1 MEIFGTDEFESWYLE
16 LDEAGQEAV
25 DAVVEKLG
33 VAGIRLSFPHS
44 SAINGSKLA
53 LRELRPK
60 SGRSPL
66 RVFYA
71 FAPSRD
77 AILLLGGDKSDDP
90 KFYRRMTRRAEAI
103 WNDYLQE
110 LEALEPQRK

>member
-77 AILLLGGDKSDDP
+77 AILLLGGDKSSDDRWYDKMIP
-90 KFYRRMTRRAEAI
+90 KADSLYERH
-103 WNDYLQE
+103 LQE
-110 LEALEPQRK
+110 IGER